1 MVKKIRLELI
11 NSMTP
16 LITKNIKFKKNDI
29 IFEQNSPRRCTTKIL
44 AFFMIYTTI

>member
-16 LITKNIKFKKNDI
+16 LITKNIKFKKMILFLN
-29 IFEQNSPRRCTTKIL
+29 KIL
-44 AFFMIYTTI
+44 QEVVHIYY